1 MAASHPTIGP
11 RVLVMSRAILKM
23 LRPPPGEFDY
33 VCLDDHA
40 DRDRYLAEHG
50 AGIAAIIAAGMER
63 LDAARLAMLPDLQL
77 IAVVAAGMAGIDLD
91 AARAR
96 G

>member
-23 LRPPPGEFDY
+23 LRLPPGEFDY

-40 DRDRYLAEHG
+40 DRDRYLAEH
-50 AGIAAIIAAGMER
+50 ALE
-63 LDAARLAMLPDLQL
+63 DLPLNSELQT
-77 IAVVAAGMAGIDLD
+77 A
-91 AARAR
+91 
-96 G
+96 